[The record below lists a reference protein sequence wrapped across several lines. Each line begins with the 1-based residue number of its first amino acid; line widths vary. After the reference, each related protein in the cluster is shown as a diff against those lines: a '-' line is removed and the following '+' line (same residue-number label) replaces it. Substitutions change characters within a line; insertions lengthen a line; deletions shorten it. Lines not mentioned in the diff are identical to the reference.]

1 MPTPSLVGGRNSTQQ
16 PMAVPAMKNPTNMS
30 NFVRGFIK
38 LPGAPPVPDCV
49 DKRTMR
55 VTVSSI
61 LILVTPGQRFHDV
74 TSKRHFR
81 VLDSSRV
88 L

>member
-1 MPTPSLVGGRNSTQQ
+1 
-16 PMAVPAMKNPTNMS
+16 MAVPAKIPTNMS
-30 NFVRGFIK
+30 NFVRGCFIK

-61 LILVTPGQRFHDV
+61 LILVAPGQRFHDV
-74 TSKRHFR
+74 TSKRHLR